1 MEIDSNCGIV
11 KSLQIVSNPDSHIV
25 NREVDDTTVKVL
37 LISRRKTQTL
47 VTLSIHDKDCTML
60 DLLIKMDISPNRP
73 SKIYL
78 VKDKS
83 VDLDYI
89 VEDSQPGNYLNSDQG
104 YSQESTNQNS
114 TTHVSSEFEEN
125 LNCFKK
131 THKQFYSNNNED
143 NQSLKSERNESKA
156 YKRDRK
162 QDYQQFTVNTDLIDE
177 SDTST
182 DSSNDEIFPTHNL
195 CKSNF
200 TSLKV
205 VNAKENTRIKLMP
218 KKEVNSTCDSICSG
232 SNHKFGN
239 NENVE
244 DESVESEIENMTDD
258 SNQVPCVS
266 LMCKRVFIGS
276 YHYGPNET
284 VIISQKGMEMR
295 VPLPNDSTTIIMLN
309 IKFEHLLKV
318 LFYSGETIPSLIFWV
333 ASKAGHIVREE
344 LGMKDPKG
352 PYYNSVGKG
361 RFFPSLIMKVC
372 TTVLL
377 LILTGR
383 ILFIVPDD
391 RCRRIILLL
400 HKVTKETKLILESLF
415 TPNNALLVLNFS
427 DTKTILGYSL
437 PAKIWKPIKKSLQ
450 TTKKYA
456 SRVKNS
462 VTSKLQSSFKESQNH
477 ITLSLQTPSSVEK
490 SIANKIKTP
499 KQLPSYANESVAKI
513 SAIANSNNED
523 SENDDS
529 AHRSI
534 QTILIYPPA
543 PARDAIT
550 INDRDCACLGK
561 DKFLN
566 DVIIDFYLKY
576 LSLEVLLKE
585 DQKRTY
591 VFSSHF
597 YKRLTHSHVSDAN
610 NRLLRATKRH
620 SGVQKWTKDVNIF
633 EKDFIIIPINE
644 RSHWIVAII
653 CFPGLA
659 GEVDVHRSAAD
670 DGMVETRSSKTEIPM
685 TRKLQSARKSTQEVW
700 KLPCILIFDSLHGF
714 GGYTKVL
721 LALQEYLSC
730 EYLAKTG
737 IKDTFF
743 LNMTNAVCPEV
754 PQQSNSSDCGIYL
767 LHYVERF
774 FQKFFLRTP
783 SRTTTYR

>member
-1 MEIDSNCGIV
+1 
-11 KSLQIVSNPDSHIV
+11 
-25 NREVDDTTVKVL
+25 
-37 LISRRKTQTL
+37 
-47 VTLSIHDKDCTML
+47 
-60 DLLIKMDISPNRP
+60 MDISPNRP

-104 YSQESTNQNS
+104 CSQESTNQNS

-295 VPLPNDSTTIIMLN
+295 VPLPNDTS
-309 IKFEHLLKV
+309 E
-318 LFYSGETIPSLIFWV
+318 
-333 ASKAGHIVREE
+333 AGPIVREE
-344 LGMKDPKG
+344 LGMKGPKG
-352 PYYNSVGKG
+352 PYYDSVAKG

-372 TTVLL
+372 TTVSL

-400 HKVTKETKLILESLF
+400 HKVTKETKLMLESLF

-427 DTKTILGYSL
+427 DTKTILGYAL

-490 SIANKIKTP
+490 SIAN
-499 KQLPSYANESVAKI
+499 
-513 SAIANSNNED
+513 
-523 SENDDS
+523 
-529 AHRSI
+529 
-534 QTILIYPPA
+534 
-543 PARDAIT
+543 
-550 INDRDCACLGK
+550 
-561 DKFLN
+561 
-566 DVIIDFYLKY
+566 
-576 LSLEVLLKE
+576 
-585 DQKRTY
+585 
-591 VFSSHF
+591 
-597 YKRLTHSHVSDAN
+597 
-610 NRLLRATKRH
+610 
-620 SGVQKWTKDVNIF
+620 
-633 EKDFIIIPINE
+633 
-644 RSHWIVAII
+644 
-653 CFPGLA
+653 
-659 GEVDVHRSAAD
+659 
-670 DGMVETRSSKTEIPM
+670 
-685 TRKLQSARKSTQEVW
+685 
-700 KLPCILIFDSLHGF
+700 
-714 GGYTKVL
+714 
-721 LALQEYLSC
+721 
-730 EYLAKTG
+730 
-737 IKDTFF
+737 
-743 LNMTNAVCPEV
+743 
-754 PQQSNSSDCGIYL
+754 
-767 LHYVERF
+767 
-774 FQKFFLRTP
+774 
-783 SRTTTYR
+783 

>member
-295 VPLPNDSTTIIMLN
+295 VPLPNDT
-309 IKFEHLLKV
+309 
-318 LFYSGETIPSLIFWV
+318 
-333 ASKAGHIVREE
+333 SKAGHIVREE

-352 PYYNSVGKG
+352 PYYNSVGK
-361 RFFPSLIMKVC
+361 
-372 TTVLL
+372 
-377 LILTGR
+377 
-383 ILFIVPDD
+383 DD

-774 FQKFFLRTP
+774 FQDPIKDYNLPIKGLKEWFDKSAIVHKRKEIYDLIM
-783 SRTTTYR
+783 SRR

>member
-47 VTLSIHDKDCTML
+47 VTLSIPDKDCTML

-104 YSQESTNQNS
+104 CSQESTNQNS

-125 LNCFKK
+125 LNCFEK

-143 NQSLKSERNESKA
+143 NQSLKSEQNESKA

-244 DESVESEIENMTDD
+244 DESVESEIENMTDN

-295 VPLPNDSTTIIMLN
+295 VPLPNDTSQ
-309 IKFEHLLKV
+309 
-318 LFYSGETIPSLIFWV
+318 
-333 ASKAGHIVREE
+333 AGPIVREK
-344 LGMKDPKG
+344 LGMKGPKG
-352 PYYNSVGKG
+352 PYYD
-361 RFFPSLIMKVC
+361 SLAK
-372 TTVLL
+372 
-377 LILTGR
+377 
-383 ILFIVPDD
+383 DD

-427 DTKTILGYSL
+427 DTKTILGYAL

-462 VTSKLQSSFKESQNH
+462 VTSKLQTSFKESQNH
-477 ITLSLQTPSSVEK
+477 ITLSPQTPSSVEK

-529 AHRSI
+529 AHRCI

-561 DKFLN
+561 DKFIN

-585 DQKRTY
+585 DQKRTH

-670 DGMVETRSSKTEIPM
+670 DGMVETRSSNPEIPM

-714 GGYTKVL
+714 GEYTKVL

-774 FQKFFLRTP
+774 FQDPIKDYNLPIKGLKEWFDKSAIVHKRKEIYDLIM
-783 SRTTTYR
+783 SRR

>member
-1 MEIDSNCGIV
+1 
-11 KSLQIVSNPDSHIV
+11 
-25 NREVDDTTVKVL
+25 
-37 LISRRKTQTL
+37 
-47 VTLSIHDKDCTML
+47 
-60 DLLIKMDISPNRP
+60 MDISPNRP

-104 YSQESTNQNS
+104 CSQESTNQNS

-295 VPLPNDSTTIIMLN
+295 VPLPNDTS
-309 IKFEHLLKV
+309 E
-318 LFYSGETIPSLIFWV
+318 
-333 ASKAGHIVREE
+333 AGPIVREE
-344 LGMKDPKG
+344 LGMKGPKG
-352 PYYNSVGKG
+352 PYYDSVAK
-361 RFFPSLIMKVC
+361 
-372 TTVLL
+372 
-377 LILTGR
+377 
-383 ILFIVPDD
+383 DD

-400 HKVTKETKLILESLF
+400 HKVTKETKLMLESLF

-427 DTKTILGYSL
+427 DTKTILGYAL

-490 SIANKIKTP
+490 SIAN
-499 KQLPSYANESVAKI
+499 
-513 SAIANSNNED
+513 
-523 SENDDS
+523 
-529 AHRSI
+529 
-534 QTILIYPPA
+534 
-543 PARDAIT
+543 
-550 INDRDCACLGK
+550 
-561 DKFLN
+561 
-566 DVIIDFYLKY
+566 
-576 LSLEVLLKE
+576 
-585 DQKRTY
+585 
-591 VFSSHF
+591 
-597 YKRLTHSHVSDAN
+597 
-610 NRLLRATKRH
+610 
-620 SGVQKWTKDVNIF
+620 
-633 EKDFIIIPINE
+633 
-644 RSHWIVAII
+644 
-653 CFPGLA
+653 
-659 GEVDVHRSAAD
+659 
-670 DGMVETRSSKTEIPM
+670 
-685 TRKLQSARKSTQEVW
+685 
-700 KLPCILIFDSLHGF
+700 
-714 GGYTKVL
+714 
-721 LALQEYLSC
+721 
-730 EYLAKTG
+730 
-737 IKDTFF
+737 
-743 LNMTNAVCPEV
+743 
-754 PQQSNSSDCGIYL
+754 
-767 LHYVERF
+767 
-774 FQKFFLRTP
+774 
-783 SRTTTYR
+783 

>member
-1 MEIDSNCGIV
+1 
-11 KSLQIVSNPDSHIV
+11 
-25 NREVDDTTVKVL
+25 
-37 LISRRKTQTL
+37 
-47 VTLSIHDKDCTML
+47 
-60 DLLIKMDISPNRP
+60 MDISPNRP

-104 YSQESTNQNS
+104 CSQESTNQNS

-309 IKFEHLLKV
+309 IKFEYLLKV
-318 LFYSGETIPSLIFWV
+318 LFYSGETIPSLIFWA
-333 ASKAGHIVREE
+333 ASEAGPIVREE
-344 LGMKDPKG
+344 LGMKGPKG
-352 PYYNSVGKG
+352 PYYDSVAK
-361 RFFPSLIMKVC
+361 
-372 TTVLL
+372 
-377 LILTGR
+377 
-383 ILFIVPDD
+383 DD

-400 HKVTKETKLILESLF
+400 HKVTKETKLMLESLF

-427 DTKTILGYSL
+427 DTKTILGYAL

-490 SIANKIKTP
+490 SIAN
-499 KQLPSYANESVAKI
+499 
-513 SAIANSNNED
+513 
-523 SENDDS
+523 
-529 AHRSI
+529 
-534 QTILIYPPA
+534 
-543 PARDAIT
+543 
-550 INDRDCACLGK
+550 
-561 DKFLN
+561 
-566 DVIIDFYLKY
+566 
-576 LSLEVLLKE
+576 
-585 DQKRTY
+585 
-591 VFSSHF
+591 
-597 YKRLTHSHVSDAN
+597 
-610 NRLLRATKRH
+610 
-620 SGVQKWTKDVNIF
+620 
-633 EKDFIIIPINE
+633 
-644 RSHWIVAII
+644 
-653 CFPGLA
+653 
-659 GEVDVHRSAAD
+659 
-670 DGMVETRSSKTEIPM
+670 
-685 TRKLQSARKSTQEVW
+685 
-700 KLPCILIFDSLHGF
+700 
-714 GGYTKVL
+714 
-721 LALQEYLSC
+721 
-730 EYLAKTG
+730 
-737 IKDTFF
+737 
-743 LNMTNAVCPEV
+743 
-754 PQQSNSSDCGIYL
+754 
-767 LHYVERF
+767 
-774 FQKFFLRTP
+774 
-783 SRTTTYR
+783 